1 MRHALVSGPQRR
13 GLGPKRVLGATRVP
27 FLRAALG
34 DKRALFVILLFYM
47 YSSLGGEERAESSS
61 DPYEDFPSS
70 SELARH
76 DYLENLP

>member
-1 MRHALVSGPQRR
+1 MHGHTNTRTPGEMR
-13 GLGPKRVLGATRVP
+13 
-27 FLRAALG
+27 
-34 DKRALFVILLFYM
+34 
-47 YSSLGGEERAESSS
+47 GEERAESSS